1 MSGAGKRNAF
11 DVARVYDETGS
22 AKRVLTD
29 RVWPRGVKKEDAELD
44 FWAKALAPSTELRKW
59 FQHEERK
66 WEDFQKRYRS
76 ELDEAAETEDG
87 SEALE
92 DIRSL
97 AEKGDVALL
106 TATKDREHCHPIVLK
121 AWLEEQLG

>member
-44 FWAKALAPSTELRKW
+44 LWAKALAPSTELRKW

-87 SEALE
+87 AEALE
-92 DIRSL
+92 EIRSL
-97 AEKGDVALL
+97 VEKGDVALL
-106 TATKDREHCHPIVLK
+106 TAAKDREHCHPIVLK
-121 AWLEEQLG
+121 AWLKEQLG